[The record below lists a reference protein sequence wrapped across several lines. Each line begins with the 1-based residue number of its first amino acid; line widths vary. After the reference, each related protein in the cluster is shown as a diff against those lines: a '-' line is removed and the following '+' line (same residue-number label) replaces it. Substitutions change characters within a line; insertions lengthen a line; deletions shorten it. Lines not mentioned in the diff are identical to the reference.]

1 VIHFVSYENEF
12 CFELRIILK
21 NGKVGVVSK
30 TRLMIQIQDM
40 FEDGKPDIVL
50 KMVKGFNI
58 KRTPSIILI

>member
-1 VIHFVSYENEF
+1 MKVNFVLNCGF
-12 CFELRIILK
+12 ILK

-40 FEDGKPDIVL
+40 FENGKPDIVL